1 MKIEPLTAETAA
13 IRREELTALLL
24 DAVAHG
30 ASIGFMTGDT
40 REDAAA
46 YWQKIFSE
54 LPGGARVLIGAFD
67 DTGRL
72 LGMAQLALEMRANGR
87 HRAEVQKLLVFYAA
101 RRRGIGAALM
111 ARIETEARARGR
123 TLLHLDT
130 SVGEAGAV
138 EFYERLGYVVC
149 GGIPDWAANPDG
161 VLVPNVIFYKRLA

>member
-1 MKIEPLTAETAA
+1 MKIEQLTAETGAA
-13 IRREELTALLL
+13 RLKELIALLL

-30 ASIGFMTGDT
+30 ASVGFMAGDT

-46 YWQKIFSE
+46 YWRKILAE
-54 LPGGARVLIGAFD
+54 LPGGARVLLGAFD
-67 DTGRL
+67 ATGRL
-72 LGMAQLALEMRANGR
+72 LGTAQLALEMRTNGR
-87 HRAEVQKLLVFYAA
+87 HRAEVQKLLVFHAE

-111 ARIETEARARGR
+111 ARLETEARSRGR

-161 VLVPNVIFYKRLA
+161 VLVPNVIFHKRLA